1 MVGVDQRVK
10 KNEGSHEYDK
20 SAHAM
25 LIMSVVESLAS
36 VSGMW
41 LIRSCT
47 W

>member
-25 LIMSVVESLAS
+25 LSVVESLAS
-36 VSGMW
+36 VGGMW